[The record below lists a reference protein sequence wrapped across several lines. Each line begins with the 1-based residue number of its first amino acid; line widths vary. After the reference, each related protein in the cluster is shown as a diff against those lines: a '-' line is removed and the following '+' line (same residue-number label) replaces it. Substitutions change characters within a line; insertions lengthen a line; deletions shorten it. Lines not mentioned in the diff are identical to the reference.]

1 MILIYTDG
9 SCLSNPGP
17 GGWAAIILDGESKM
31 ILKGGEKNTT
41 NNRMEMMAVIS
52 GLESV
57 ANNDDVTIYSD
68 SKYVIN
74 SITLGW
80 KRKANLDLWELLD
93 QQLIGKNVEWE
104 WVKGHSGDKY
114 NDEAD
119 HIAFLEANA
128 FLTKLTKGSYK
139 IDPRVEYLMNK
150 PDLEIDDSDRNSI
163 DTRDISGEGKMSH
176 LNDQGK
182 ATMVNVGSKEK
193 TIRKAEAKC
202 NVILGD
208 EILGLIKDNQIKKGD
223 VFSVANIAGIMAAK
237 KASNLIPLCHTIL
250 IDKVEINFDIDENN
264 SQVEITSIVETSER
278 TGVEIEALVAASVA
292 GVTIYDMCK
301 SVDKKIRIDNLR
313 LVKKTGGKS
322 GDFDIEKTG

>member
-17 GGWAAIILDGESKM
+17 GGWAAIILDGASKI
-31 ILKGGEKNTT
+31 ILKGREKSTT

-57 ANNDDVTIYSD
+57 SNDDNVTIYSD

-80 KRKANLDLWELLD
+80 KRKANLDLWKLLD
-93 QQLIGKNVEWE
+93 QQLIGKNVEWK

-119 HIAFLEANA
+119 QIAFSEATT
-128 FLTKLTKGSYK
+128 FSSKLKGSYK

-176 LNDQGK
+176 LDDQGK

-193 TIRKAEAKC
+193 TIRTAEAKC
-202 NVILGD
+202 DVILGA
-208 EILGLIKDNQIKKGD
+208 EILELIKDNQIKKGD

-301 SVDKKIRIDNLR
+301 SMDKKIRIDNLR

>member
-57 ANNDDVTIYSD
+57 TNNDDVTIYSD

-119 HIAFLEANA
+119 NIAFLEANA
-128 FLTKLTKGSYK
+128 SKLTKGSYK

-176 LNDQGK
+176 LDDQGK

-193 TIRKAEAKC
+193 TI
-202 NVILGD
+202 
-208 EILGLIKDNQIKKGD
+208 
-223 VFSVANIAGIMAAK
+223 
-237 KASNLIPLCHTIL
+237 
-250 IDKVEINFDIDENN
+250 
-264 SQVEITSIVETSER
+264 
-278 TGVEIEALVAASVA
+278 
-292 GVTIYDMCK
+292 
-301 SVDKKIRIDNLR
+301 
-313 LVKKTGGKS
+313 
-322 GDFDIEKTG
+322 

>member
-80 KRKANLDLWELLD
+80 KRKANLDLWELLA

-104 WVKGHSGDKY
+104 WV
-114 NDEAD
+114 
-119 HIAFLEANA
+119 
-128 FLTKLTKGSYK
+128 
-139 IDPRVEYLMNK
+139 
-150 PDLEIDDSDRNSI
+150 
-163 DTRDISGEGKMSH
+163 
-176 LNDQGK
+176 
-182 ATMVNVGSKEK
+182 
-193 TIRKAEAKC
+193 
-202 NVILGD
+202 
-208 EILGLIKDNQIKKGD
+208 
-223 VFSVANIAGIMAAK
+223 
-237 KASNLIPLCHTIL
+237 
-250 IDKVEINFDIDENN
+250 
-264 SQVEITSIVETSER
+264 
-278 TGVEIEALVAASVA
+278 
-292 GVTIYDMCK
+292 
-301 SVDKKIRIDNLR
+301 
-313 LVKKTGGKS
+313 
-322 GDFDIEKTG
+322 

>member
-128 FLTKLTKGSYK
+128 SKLTKGSYK
-139 IDPRVEYLMNK
+139 IDPRVEYLMHK

-176 LNDQGK
+176 LDDQGK
-182 ATMVNVGSKEK
+182 ATMVNVGFNEK
-193 TIRKAEAKC
+193 
-202 NVILGD
+202 
-208 EILGLIKDNQIKKGD
+208 
-223 VFSVANIAGIMAAK
+223 
-237 KASNLIPLCHTIL
+237 
-250 IDKVEINFDIDENN
+250 
-264 SQVEITSIVETSER
+264 ITSEGHENCGTLL
-278 TGVEIEALVAASVA
+278 G
-292 GVTIYDMCK
+292 
-301 SVDKKIRIDNLR
+301 
-313 LVKKTGGKS
+313 
-322 GDFDIEKTG
+322 EKHFRGNKEH

>member
-17 GGWAAIILDGESKM
+17 GGWAAIILNDISKK
-31 ILKGGEKNTT
+31 ILKGGENNTT

-57 ANNDDVTIYSD
+57 SNDGDVTIYSD

-93 QQLIGKNVEWE
+93 QQLIGKNVEWK

-114 NDEAD
+114 NEEAD
-119 HIAFLEANA
+119 QIALSEANNIKSN
-128 FLTKLTKGSYK
+128 FSSQESFFKG
-139 IDPRVEYLMNK
+139 V
-150 PDLEIDDSDRNSI
+150 
-163 DTRDISGEGKMSH
+163 KMSH

-193 TIRKAEAKC
+193 TARKAQAKC
-202 NVILGD
+202 DVILGS
-208 EILGLIKDNQIKKGD
+208 EIVQLIKENQIKKGD
-223 VFSVANIAGIMAAK
+223 VLSVANIAGIMAAK
-237 KASNLIPLCHTIL
+237 NASNLIPLCHTIL
-250 IDKVEINFDIDENN
+250 IDKVTHK
-264 SQVEITSIVETSER
+264 V
-278 TGVEIEALVAASVA
+278 
-292 GVTIYDMCK
+292 
-301 SVDKKIRIDNLR
+301 
-313 LVKKTGGKS
+313 
-322 GDFDIEKTG
+322 